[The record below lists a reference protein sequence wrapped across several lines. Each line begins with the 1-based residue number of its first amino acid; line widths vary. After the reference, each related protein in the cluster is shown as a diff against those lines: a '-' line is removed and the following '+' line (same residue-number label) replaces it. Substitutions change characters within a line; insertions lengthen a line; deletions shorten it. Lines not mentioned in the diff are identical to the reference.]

1 MRACINVIALDQ
13 NGDRFDFTKYVFNVF
28 NMTESQFI
36 SFIENNAPDFAEEA
50 CHDEAPNLDFVAI
63 SEIEFDNEDEP

>member
-1 MRACINVIALDQ
+1 MRACINVIALYQ

-28 NMTESQFI
+28 NMTERQFV
-36 SFIENNAPDFAEEA
+36 SFIENNASDFAEEA

-63 SEIEFDNEDEP
+63 SGIEFDNEDEL

>member
-1 MRACINVIALDQ
+1 MIALDQ
-13 NGDRFDFTKYVFNVF
+13 NGERFDFTKYVFNVF
-28 NMTESQFI
+28 NMTERQFV

-63 SEIEFDNEDEP
+63 SGIEFDNEDEL

>member
-28 NMTESQFI
+28 NMTERQFI
-36 SFIENNAPDFAEEA
+36 SFIENNAADFAEEA
-50 CHDEAPNLDFVAI
+50 CHGEAPNLDFVAI
-63 SEIEFDNEDEP
+63 SGIDFDNEDEL